1 MQVLANV
8 LGWILDK
15 ISAVWL
21 KLTQLAVAAFLA
33 IWDLLQDLFCWVID
47 SCLGLVISVISVF
60 DFSGLTVALGAW
72 ASLPVITIEVLEAVG
87 LTTAFGLVVT
97 AIGIRI
103 VLQLIPF
110 TRLGS

>member
-15 ISAVWL
+15 IVTFWSKIAG
-21 KLTQLAVAAFLA
+21 LAVAVFTAL
-33 IWDLLQDLFCWVID
+33 WDLASDLVCWTFD
-47 SCLGLVISVISVF
+47 SALGLVVSIMSAF
-60 DFSGLTVALGAW
+60 DFSALSSALGAW
-72 ASLPVITIEVLEAVG
+72 ASLPVMTIEVLEAVG